1 MSEALLGCDQEGLE
15 GDQVDSAALALVE
28 HGWQLS
34 QWLDTA
40 RTSQWMC
47 DVTIRT
53 RGDLDT
59 PGMWQELTCHS
70 SVLAAVSPVLRH
82 ALADLDHLLE
92 PGDGPGV
99 VIISELSMADL
110 LPLFYSGQVS
120 RRGHFQFLSSERGS
134 RREKLS
140 LEADHDE
147 SLGLH

>member
-1 MSEALLGCDQEGLE
+1 MSEALLGCEQEGLE

-120 RRGHFQFLSSERGS
+120 MEGYSLKFCCQRGGVG
-134 RREKLS
+134 EKNWV
-140 LEADHDE
+140 
-147 SLGLH
+147 

>member
-15 GDQVDSAALALVE
+15 GEQVDSAALALVE

-120 RRGHFQFLSSERGS
+120 RRGHSLICCHQKW
-134 RREKLS
+134 REGKYYRVRKS
-140 LEADHDE
+140 WFTSKDF
-147 SLGLH
+147 

>member
-15 GDQVDSAALALVE
+15 GEQVDGAALALVE

-53 RGDLDT
+53 RGDMDT

-110 LPLFYSGQVS
+110 LPLFYSG
-120 RRGHFQFLSSERGS
+120 
-134 RREKLS
+134 
-140 LEADHDE
+140 
-147 SLGLH
+147 

>member
-53 RGDLDT
+53 RGDMDT

-120 RRGHFQFLSSERGS
+120 AVSLMLLSEMGRRK
-134 RREKLS
+134 KL
-140 LEADHDE
+140 AC
-147 SLGLH
+147 

>member
-15 GDQVDSAALALVE
+15 GEQVDNAALALVE

-53 RGDLDT
+53 RGDHGVT

-92 PGDGPGV
+92 PGDGAGV

-120 RRGHFQFLSSERGS
+120 TVWIFSQMLSSETGGEAKIEFRG
-134 RREKLS
+134 
-140 LEADHDE
+140 
-147 SLGLH
+147 

>member
-1 MSEALLGCDQEGLE
+1 MSEALLGCDPGPGTEGE
-15 GDQVDSAALALVE
+15 VDSAALALVE

-34 QWLDTA
+34 EWLDTA

-47 DVTIRT
+47 DVTIRS
-53 RGDLDT
+53 R
-59 PGMWQELTCHS
+59 PGLAPGGEPGLWQELSCHS

-92 PGDGPGV
+92 PGDTGPGV

-120 RRGHFQFLSSERGS
+120 MGRYSISLNCIHRTTSIFQPN
-134 RREKLS
+134 
-140 LEADHDE
+140 
-147 SLGLH
+147 LGKAVIL